1 MLSLLSYSSFL
12 CYPVSLL
19 VAKINCSKGTNL
31 MEEGLILL
39 QLRDGKE
46 REHLQWCLS
55 WLAPMSVTED
65 VGGAWAGVCAGV

>member
-1 MLSLLSYSSFL
+1 
-12 CYPVSLL
+12 
-19 VAKINCSKGTNL
+19 